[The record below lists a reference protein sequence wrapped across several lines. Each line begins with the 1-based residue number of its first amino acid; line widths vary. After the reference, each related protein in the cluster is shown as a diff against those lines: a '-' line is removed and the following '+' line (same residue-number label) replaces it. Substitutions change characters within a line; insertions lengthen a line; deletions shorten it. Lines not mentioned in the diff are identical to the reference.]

1 MKKETIIKIIVSTIL
16 FITIILLEIFGLAFF
31 KNYKI
36 LFCSSNQSIDI
47 KKSSLKLQGHYLTQE
62 HIP

>member
-1 MKKETIIKIIVSTIL
+1 MKKETIIKIIVSTIV

-36 LFCSSNQSIDI
+36 LFAVATRV
-47 KKSSLKLQGHYLTQE
+47 LT
-62 HIP
+62 